1 MKNAMTVDLED
12 YFQVSA
18 FEQHISRSQWEV
30 ISCRVEANT
39 TRILELFEAAEIK
52 ATFFALGWIA
62 ERYPPLLREISDA
75 GHEVASHGFSHVRAT
90 EQSPEEFRHDVTR
103 TKLLLEDICGH
114 EVKGYR
120 AASFSICES
129 NLWALDALYDAG
141 YHYSSSIYPV
151 SHDLYGSPQAPRFP
165 FRHKGEGIIE
175 VPITTIKIMNR
186 NFPCGGGGYF
196 RLLPYAL
203 FRWALRRVN
212 KVEQKPGVFY
222 FHPSEIDPNQPRQQ
236 GLALK
241 TRFRHYCN
249 LSRMESR
256 LERLLQDFCWGR
268 MDTIFLENETPAGTA
283 GS

>member
-39 TRILELFEAAEIK
+39 TRILELFEAAEVK

-222 FHPSEIDPNQPRQQ
+222 FHPWEIDPNQPRQQ

-256 LERLLQDFCWGR
+256 LERLLQDFCWGT
-268 MDTIFLENETPAGTA
+268 DGHDLLGE
-283 GS
+283 